1 MTTFN
6 PGDKVIKRNETD
18 PKNYG
23 KVMDLPAIQMKPG
36 YVAVYFKRHVWI
48 KPENLMH
55 FDEWKQ
61 RRRHSQAKDRQ
72 KQADAPKLSSYW
84 SQPPTVQGK
93 LRGAV
98 GE

>member
-6 PGDKVIKRNETD
+6 PGDKVIKRTETD

-23 KVMDLPAIQMKPG
+23 EVMDLLPVQMKEG

-61 RRRHSQAKDRQ
+61 QRR
-72 KQADAPKLSSYW
+72 APKPVPANLRQYW
-84 SQPPTVQGK
+84 N
-93 LRGAV
+93 GAR
-98 GE
+98 